1 MIIFLFFFSFIFLPW
16 FFNMYVYKCIL
27 ARMSPLKVKA
37 YDRIKLFLL
46 TDTLYIKDEF
56 WMDVELY
63 HRWQK
68 GPYCP
73 AEIRIFIFFK
83 RINIAY
89 KIINSNIYIYMTLS
103 WMAFVKL
110 INISF
115 TNQRKHKCVK
125 LIDKILYFFNC
136 LCF

>member
-1 MIIFLFFFSFIFLPW
+1 
-16 FFNMYVYKCIL
+16 
-27 ARMSPLKVKA
+27 
-37 YDRIKLFLL
+37 
-46 TDTLYIKDEF
+46 
-56 WMDVELY
+56 
-63 HRWQK
+63 
-68 GPYCP
+68 
-73 AEIRIFIFFK
+73 
-83 RINIAY
+83 
-89 KIINSNIYIYMTLS
+89 MTLS